1 MERRK
6 IQKGQVDDLVL
17 LDDLS
22 ESAIVANLQNTSKAD
37 IIYTWIGPVLVSV
50 NPFKQISGLYT
61 PELIRKYRG
70 RYSWELAPHVYAVAE
85 DTYRALMSSHK
96 NQCILITGESGAGKT
111 EAAKKVMEYV
121 AAVSPMAHASDINIK
136 DRLLQSNPLLEAVG
150 NAKTIRNNNSSR
162 FGKYMEICVDYHGR
176 PVGGRITNYL
186 LEKPRVVSP
195 ARSERS
201 FHIFYL
207 LLAGATEQERT
218 DLALQQ
224 AGAYASLN
232 QTGCLTVP
240 GFRDGDEH
248 IAMRQAMTQVG
259 FAEEEQLDV
268 LKLVVAILDLL
279 NITFAV
285 GAKTPT
291 AAPGAAQ
298 TALKNAAR
306 LLSIEP
312 AKLEGALTHRTISA
326 RGENIRSPLTSS
338 EECQETAKAFAKA
351 AYARMFTALV
361 ERVNKAI
368 EPPGG
373 AELVLGVLDIYGFEI
388 FELNSFEQL
397 CINYCNEKLQ
407 QYFIDLTLR
416 AEQEEYAAEGIAWE
430 AVDYFNN
437 KVVCELI
444 EAKRNPVGLL
454 AYLDEE
460 SIVPQGTDATFYAKV
475 SKHLASHAH
484 FTPVAP
490 SGGAKDDLTFTIR
503 HYAGDVSYSSRGL
516 LEKNKDQLYVDLL
529 DAAGASRSPYVVSL
543 FPEAKGGAT
552 ARKRPVSAGTQ
563 FRASMADLVTA
574 LAKASP
580 HYIRCIKPNDEK
592 KAGAFDVER
601 VTHQVRYLGL
611 LENVRVRRAGY
622 AFRQP
627 LELFASRFKILSPAL
642 WPKSQLT
649 GDARAEAKAILSEVA
664 ISDDAYKF
672 GKTKIFI
679 RKPLTLF
686 MLEELRARKLHDA
699 ARMLQAPWRAYQ
711 ARKYFLD
718 LREQAQGIFGGR
730 KRRRGSWA
738 LYFIGDYIR
747 AQESSEVQRT
757 LTKHHEGRVLFADVA
772 GKVNRKKVTQNRAL
786 VITEGAIY
794 TLTPPPALKPTN
806 RVALA
811 DITGVA
817 MSTFADGY
825 FVLRVRPGVK
835 DVPADLL
842 LSSVRKAEILT
853 TLVREAEN
861 AGRELPLEFS
871 DRLEYRSKKGGGFF
885 SSGLETRT
893 LIFTQDDSLGSDAAV
908 AELVQEPKPVKGDL
922 TTRVRVSPAMGSAA
936 SIQLDTTTPRQAWAA
951 AGGGAKAGAPP
962 KRLSKQSSRGIVMP
976 GGGYGDKARGVPLPK
991 APAVPSKAP
1000 PLPPAPPGR
1009 RQTFSSFPL
1018 AQGLHEFREAG
1029 ADYLSFGAGA
1039 VLHVLEKGGEWWTCE
1054 LDGKVGLVP
1063 SNRVKL
1069 L

>member
-1 MERRK
+1 M
-6 IQKGQVDDLVL
+6 
-17 LDDLS
+17 
-22 ESAIVANLQNTSKAD
+22 
-37 IIYTWIGPVLVSV
+37 
-50 NPFKQISGLYT
+50 
-61 PELIRKYRG
+61 
-70 RYSWELAPHVYAVAE
+70 
-85 DTYRALMSSHK
+85 
-96 NQCILITGESGAGKT
+96 
-111 EAAKKVMEYV
+111 
-121 AAVSPMAHASDINIK
+121 
-136 DRLLQSNPLLEAVG
+136 G

-162 FGKYMEICVDYHGR
+162 FGKYMEIVDYRSAGR
-176 PVGGRITNYL
+176 RAYHQLSAREAARGLAGEVGAL
-186 LEKPRVVSP
+186 V
-195 ARSERS
+195 
-201 FHIFYL
+201 HIFY

-218 DLALQQ
+218 DLALQA

-298 TALKNAAR
+298 TALTNAAR

-397 CINYCNEKLQ
+397 CINYRNEKLQ

-444 EAKRNPVGLL
+444 EASATRGCSPISTRSPSCRRGPTHLL
-454 AYLDEE
+454 REGFQAPRL
-460 SIVPQGTDATFYAKV
+460 PRA
-475 SKHLASHAH
+475 LHAGR
-484 FTPVAP
+484 P

-529 DAAGASRSPYVVSL
+529 DAAGASHSLPYVVSL

-747 AQESSEVQRT
+747 AQESAEVQRT
-757 LTKHHEGRVLFADVA
+757 LTKHKESRILFADVA
-772 GKVNRKKVTQNRAL
+772 DKVNRKRVTQSRAL
-786 VITEGAIY
+786 VITEGRCTRRRRCPRSSRRTASRSPTSPASLCRPSPMA
-794 TLTPPPALKPTN
+794 TLCCACGRASRTCRRTCCCRRCA
-806 RVALA
+806 
-811 DITGVA
+811 
-817 MSTFADGY
+817 
-825 FVLRVRPGVK
+825 RPR
-835 DVPADLL
+835 
-842 LSSVRKAEILT
+842 SRRRRRERERK
-853 TLVREAEN
+853 
-861 AGRELPLEFS
+861 GELPLGS
-871 DRLEYRSKKGGGFF
+871 RTASSTAPRRAAALARASRRGRS
-885 SSGLETRT
+885 SSRRTTRSAATPLSRSSCKSRSPSRATSRRGCASRPRWAPPRPSSLTRT
-893 LIFTQDDSLGSDAAV
+893 
-908 AELVQEPKPVKGDL
+908 
-922 TTRVRVSPAMGSAA
+922 
-936 SIQLDTTTPRQAWAA
+936 
-951 AGGGAKAGAPP
+951 
-962 KRLSKQSSRGIVMP
+962 
-976 GGGYGDKARGVPLPK
+976 
-991 APAVPSKAP
+991 
-1000 PLPPAPPGR
+1000 PGR
-1009 RQTFSSFPL
+1009 CGRRPVAAPRRARRRS
-1018 AQGLHEFREAG
+1018 G
-1029 ADYLSFGAGA
+1029 
-1039 VLHVLEKGGEWWTCE
+1039 
-1054 LDGKVGLVP
+1054 
-1063 SNRVKL
+1063 
-1069 L
+1069 